1 MSRQYLSAIAA
12 ISCLACAGSHVE
24 GRTVSVSH
32 KALAEQ
38 IWEQR
43 SFDYLLENETVY
55 LIHAAPETIDDFNA
69 AMVDWE
75 GGQVFEANAKDE
87 YEFYW
92 AYSFRTAPQAR
103 EFMFTAMRMGVELTI
118 GEFDQTH
125 FQPEVRDTLDG
136 IEQECAANAAR
147 LFVLPDRSVYLDPD
161 DDAAIEEVRCLVAG
175 LNEGGLIR
183 SLRIDIETAPEATF

>member
-12 ISCLACAGSHVE
+12 ISCFACAGSNVE
-24 GRTVSVSH
+24 GQTLSVSH
-32 KALAEQ
+32 EALAEQ
-38 IWEQR
+38 ILEQR
-43 SFDYLLENETVY
+43 SSDYFFENESVY
-55 LIHAAPETIDDFNA
+55 LIHAAPEKIDDFNA

-136 IEQECAANAAR
+136 IEKECTANAAR
-147 LFVLPDRSVYLDPD
+147 LFVLPDRSVFLDAD
-161 DDAAIEEVRCLVAG
+161 DDAVVEDVRCLVAG
-175 LNEGGLIR
+175 LNESDLIP
-183 SLRIDIETAPEATF
+183 SLRINIETAPKATF